1 MWQWDEGATG
11 LALARLAECRE
22 KTPSHSP
29 PVPLWSSEN
38 PSPPNLFPLITCES
52 FQSDE
57 TLVAMGCLA
66 GDFLPDT
73 VTFSWTYKND
83 SEVSRQNVKYFP
95 SVLREGKYVAT
106 SQVFLPSVDV
116 LQGSEDYLT
125 CKVKHTKGNKSVHV
139 PLPAAVEL
147 PPNVTVFIPPRDAFS
162 GNGQRTSQL
171 LCQARGFSPKQISVS
186 WFRDGKPLASGIDTG
201 KVEADGKVSGTVTY
215 RVLSTLTI
223 TESAWLS
230 QSVFT
235 CQVEHSGVTSER
247 NVSSVCTSNPA
258 VGIRVFTI
266 PPSFASI
273 FLTKSAKLSCLVT
286 DLGTY
291 DSLTITWTRQ
301 NGEPL
306 KTHTNISESHPNIT
320 FSAMGEATVCVED
333 WESGEQ
339 FTCTVTHTDLPS
351 PLKKT
356 ISRPK
361 GVPKHMPS
369 VYVLPPSREQL
380 SLRESASVT
389 CLVTGFSPP
398 DVFVQWL
405 QKGQPVPPN
414 TYVTSAP
421 MPEPQAPGLYFVH
434 STLTVSEED
443 WSAGETYTCVVGHEV
458 LPHMVTERS
467 VDKSTEGEVS
477 AEEEDFEN
485 LNTVTSTFIVLFL
498 LSVFYSTT
506 VTLFKVK

>member
-1 MWQWDEGATG
+1 
-11 LALARLAECRE
+11 
-22 KTPSHSP
+22 
-29 PVPLWSSEN
+29 
-38 PSPPNLFPLITCES
+38 
-52 FQSDE
+52 
-57 TLVAMGCLA
+57 MGCLA
-66 GDFLPDT
+66 RDFLPSSI
-73 VTFSWTYKND
+73 TFSWNYQNT
-83 SEVSRQNVKYFP
+83 SEVGNRDIKNFP

-116 LQGSEDYLT
+116 LQGSDEYLT
-125 CKVKHTKGNKSVHV
+125 CKVKHSNGEKSVKV
-139 PLPAAVEL
+139 PILVPAEL

-171 LCQARGFSPKQISVS
+171 VCQAKGFSPQQISVS
-186 WFRDGKPLASGIDTG
+186 WLRDGKRLESGIDTG
-201 KVEADGKVSGTVTY
+201 RVEADDKVSGVVTY
-215 RVLSTLTI
+215 KVLSMLTI

-235 CQVEHSGVTSER
+235 CQVEHNGVVSEK
-247 NVSSVCTSNPA
+247 NVSSMCTPNSP
-258 VGIRVFTI
+258 VSISIFTI

-286 DLGTY
+286 DLATY
-291 DSLTITWTRQ
+291 DSLTISWTRQ

-361 GVPKHMPS
+361 EVAKHMPS

-389 CLVTGFSPP
+389 CLVKGFSPP

-405 QKGQPVPPN
+405 QKGQPMSPDS
-414 TYVTSAP
+414 YVTSAP
-421 MPEPQAPGLYFVH
+421 TPEPQAPGLYFVH

-443 WSAGETYTCVVGHEV
+443 WSAGETYTCVVGHEA

-467 VDKSTEGEVS
+467 VDKSTEGEVG
-477 AEEEDFEN
+477 AEEEGFEN
-485 LNTVTSTFIVLFL
+485 LNTMASTFIVLFL

-506 VTLFKVK
+506 VTLFKVAAGLPREGEARAAPGSGKGAHAVCRLQVK

>member
-1 MWQWDEGATG
+1 GE
-11 LALARLAECRE
+11 
-22 KTPSHSP
+22 S
-29 PVPLWSSEN
+29 N

-66 GDFLPDT
+66 RDFLPSSI
-73 VTFSWTYKND
+73 TFSWNYQNT
-83 SEVSRQNVKYFP
+83 SEVGNRDIKNFP

-116 LQGSEDYLT
+116 LQGSDEYLT
-125 CKVKHTKGNKSVHV
+125 CKVKHSNGDKSVKV
-139 PLPAAVEL
+139 PILVPAEL

-171 LCQARGFSPKQISVS
+171 ICQAKGFSPQQISVS
-186 WFRDGKPLASGIDTG
+186 WLRDGKRIESGIDTG
-201 KVEADGKVSGTVTY
+201 RVEADDKVSGVVTY
-215 RVLSTLTI
+215 KVLSMLTI

-235 CQVEHSGVTSER
+235 CQVEHNGVVSEK
-247 NVSSVCTSNPA
+247 NVSSMCTPSD
-258 VGIRVFTI
+258 ISIFTI

-286 DLGTY
+286 DLATY
-291 DSLTITWTRQ
+291 DSLTISWTRQ

-339 FTCTVTHTDLPS
+339 FTCMVTHTDLPS

-361 GVPKHMPS
+361 GRDRLLH
-369 VYVLPPSREQL
+369 
-380 SLRESASVT
+380 
-389 CLVTGFSPP
+389 G
-398 DVFVQWL
+398 
-405 QKGQPVPPN
+405 
-414 TYVTSAP
+414 
-421 MPEPQAPGLYFVH
+421 
-434 STLTVSEED
+434 
-443 WSAGETYTCVVGHEV
+443 
-458 LPHMVTERS
+458 
-467 VDKSTEGEVS
+467 
-477 AEEEDFEN
+477 FEN
-485 LNTVTSTFIVLFL
+485 LNTMASTFIVLFL

-506 VTLFKVK
+506 VTLFKVAAGLLWEGEAHVAPGSGKGAHTICRLQVK